1 MDALGRML
9 AEAGAHSW
17 AVLPA
22 EAVDA
27 EAVRIYESWI
37 ALRRHGTMDYME
49 RYADVRSDPRL
60 LLTPEEGGPART
72 LVVCLFSY
80 GHPSQLP
87 QRGYPRIADYALGRD
102 YHKELRP
109 RLMPAVRM
117 LEALPGVAAIVCID
131 SAPLRERY
139 WAERAGLGFVGRNN
153 QLTVPGEGAHFFIA
167 TIVTSLELP
176 TRPGAH
182 AGASCPSG
190 CHACVDACPTGALTG
205 DGSCNTARCVAYL
218 TTERRDALPAD
229 VDMGGNV
236 VGCDLCRR
244 ACPHSLAGRPSCA
257 PAVSPRLTDFP
268 GRDEWRAM
276 DAAEID
282 RRFAGSAV
290 RRAGLERIREA
301 VRSVKKY

>member
-102 YHKELRP
+102 
-109 RLMPAVRM
+109 
-117 LEALPGVAAIVCID
+117 
-131 SAPLRERY
+131 
-139 WAERAGLGFVGRNN
+139 
-153 QLTVPGEGAHFFIA
+153 
-167 TIVTSLELP
+167 
-176 TRPGAH
+176 
-182 AGASCPSG
+182 
-190 CHACVDACPTGALTG
+190 
-205 DGSCNTARCVAYL
+205 
-218 TTERRDALPAD
+218 
-229 VDMGGNV
+229 
-236 VGCDLCRR
+236 
-244 ACPHSLAGRPSCA
+244 
-257 PAVSPRLTDFP
+257 
-268 GRDEWRAM
+268 
-276 DAAEID
+276 
-282 RRFAGSAV
+282 
-290 RRAGLERIREA
+290 
-301 VRSVKKY
+301 